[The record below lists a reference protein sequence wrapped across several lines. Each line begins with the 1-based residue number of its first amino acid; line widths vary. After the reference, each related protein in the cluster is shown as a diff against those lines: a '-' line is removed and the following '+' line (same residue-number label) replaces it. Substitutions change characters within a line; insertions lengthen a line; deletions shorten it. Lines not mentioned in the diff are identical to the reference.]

1 VSFKVMNMN
10 TLIRRWSVWV
20 LTGLLLA
27 LPMVSQAE
35 LNIVISGG
43 QESGVPIAVVPFATT
58 TPTDFSSIIRADLAR
73 SGQFAPLAVEQMPS
87 QPSMPS
93 QVQFDQW
100 RAGKAQY
107 LVVGKVE
114 QQGNAYQAT
123 FYLLNVTNGQ
133 QMAGRVIS
141 APMSAER
148 SIAHRIADIIFKQIT
163 GIPGAFD
170 TKIAYVTETDGPLKK
185 RRYTLEVAD
194 SDGANPQTV
203 LNSAFPLMS
212 PTWSPDGTKLAYVS
226 FEGNR
231 SGIWVQ
237 DLRTGQRYQLT
248 KFPGI
253 NGAPSWSP
261 KGNKIALTLS
271 KYRSPNIYVVD
282 MDTRNL
288 TQMTNDG
295 SINTEAAW
303 LPDNQTL
310 IFTSDRSG
318 SPQIFEQ
325 QVGSHSA
332 QRLTFGVPYAAGGA
346 VSPDGKTLAMIAGGN
361 GGFRIAVQ
369 SLTGGGSDLRYISQG
384 GAEERPSFAPNG
396 TMLIYASQS
405 GGDSVLKVSPI
416 AGQGSQT
423 LRFAQ
428 GKVRDPAWGPFLDN
442 SQ

>member
-1 VSFKVMNMN
+1 MMGFMAQ
-10 TLIRRWSVWV
+10 IRGVGR
-20 LTGLLLA
+20 LGLWLMLA
-27 LPMVSQAE
+27 ILPVAGHAALKIDIQ
-35 LNIVISGG
+35 GG

-58 TPTDFSSIIRADLAR
+58 TNTDFSSIIRADLAR
-73 SGQFAPLAVEQMPS
+73 SGQFAPVDVAQMPS
-87 QPSMPS
+87 QPSTPA
-93 QVQFDQW
+93 QIQFDQW

-107 LVVGKVE
+107 LVVGKVDR
-114 QQGNAYQAT
+114 QGDGYEAT
-123 FYLLNVTNGQ
+123 FYLFNVTNGQ
-133 QMAGRVIS
+133 QMTGRVIS

-170 TKIAYVTETDGPLKK
+170 TKIAYVTETDGPLSK

-194 SDGANPQTV
+194 SDGANPKTV
-203 LNSAFPLMS
+203 LSSTYPLMS

-237 DLRTGQRYQLT
+237 DLRTGHRYQLT

-271 KYRSPNIYVVD
+271 KYRSPNLYVVD
-282 MDTRNL
+282 LDTRNL
-288 TQMTNDG
+288 TQITNDG
-295 SINTEAAW
+295 SINTEATW
-303 LPDNQTL
+303 LPDNRTL

-318 SPQIFEQ
+318 SPQLFEQ
-325 QVGSHSA
+325 QIGSHSA
-332 QRLTFGVPYAAGGA
+332 QRLTFGIPYAAGAA

-361 GGFRIAVQ
+361 GRFRIAVQ
-369 SLTGGGSDLRYISQG
+369 SLSGGGSDLRYISQG

-396 TMLIYASQS
+396 TMLIYASQA
-405 GGDSVLKVSPI
+405 GGNSVLKVSPI
-416 AGQGSQT
+416 AGEGSQT
-423 LRFAQ
+423 LRFAK
-428 GKVRDPAWGPFLDN
+428 GKVRDPAWGPYQDLG
-442 SQ
+442 Q

>member
-1 VSFKVMNMN
+1 MSM
-10 TLIRRWSVWV
+10 IAQIQRWRLWFVAWV
-20 LTGLLLA
+20 LLA
-27 LPMVSQAE
+27 MPMVSQAE

-58 TPTDFSSIIRADLAR
+58 TPTDFSRIIRADLAR
-73 SGQFAPLAVEQMPS
+73 SGQFAPLSVEQMPS
-87 QPSMPS
+87 QPSTPE

-114 QQGNAYQAT
+114 QQDGAYQAT

-133 QMAGRVIS
+133 QMTGRVIS
-141 APMSAER
+141 APITAER

-163 GIPGAFD
+163 GTRGAFD
-170 TKIAYVTETDGPLKK
+170 TKIAYVTETDAPLQK
-185 RRYTLEVAD
+185 RRYALEVAD

-231 SGIWVQ
+231 AGIWVQ

-282 MDTRNL
+282 LDTRHL
-288 TQMTNDG
+288 SQITNDG

-303 LPDNQTL
+303 LPDNQTV

-318 SPQIFEQ
+318 SPQIFEKQ
-325 QVGSHSA
+325 IGDSDAH
-332 QRLTFGVPYAAGGA
+332 RLTFGVPYAAGGA

-369 SLTGGGSDLRYISQG
+369 SLNGGGGDLRYISQG
-384 GAEERPSFAPNG
+384 GAEERPSFSPNG
-396 TMLIYASQS
+396 TMLIYASQA
-405 GGDSVLKVSPI
+405 GGDSVLKVSPVV
-416 AGQGSQT
+416 GQGSQT
-423 LRFAQ
+423 LRFAR
-428 GKVRDPAWGPFLDN
+428 GKVRDPAWGPFLDD

>member
-1 VSFKVMNMN
+1 MSTRIQHWGLRILAV
-10 TLIRRWSVWV
+10 
-20 LTGLLLA
+20 LLLA

-58 TPTDFSSIIRADLAR
+58 TNTDFASIINADLAR
-73 SGQFAPLAVEQMPS
+73 SGQFSPLSADQLPS
-87 QPSMPS
+87 QPSTPD

-114 QQGNAYQAT
+114 PQGNTYQAT
-123 FYLLNVTNGQ
+123 FYLLNVSTGQ
-133 QMAGRVIS
+133 QMTGRVIS
-141 APMSAER
+141 APISAER

-163 GIPGAFD
+163 GVRGAFD
-170 TKIAYVTETDGPLKK
+170 TKIAYVTETDGPVNK

-203 LNSAFPLMS
+203 LSSTYPLMS

-226 FEGNR
+226 FEGRR

-271 KYRSPNIYVVD
+271 KFSSPNIYVVD
-282 MDTRNL
+282 LDTRAL
-288 TQMTNDG
+288 TQVTNDG
-295 SINTEAAW
+295 SINTEASW
-303 LPDNQTL
+303 MPNNQTL
-310 IFTSDRSG
+310 VFTSDRSG

-325 QVGSHSA
+325 TPGAGSA
-332 QRLTFGVPYAAGGA
+332 QRLTFGVSYAAGSA
-346 VSPDGKTLAMIAGGN
+346 VSPDGKTLAMLAGGN
-361 GGFRIAVQ
+361 GGYRVAVQ
-369 SLTGGGSDLRYISQG
+369 SLSGGGSDLRYISNG
-384 GAEERPSFAPNG
+384 GSEERPSFAPNG

-405 GGDSVLKVSPI
+405 GGGSVLKVSPL
-416 AGQGSQT
+416 AGAGSQT
-423 LRFAQ
+423 LRFAS
-428 GKVRDPAWGPFLDN
+428 GKVRDPAWGPF
-442 SQ
+442 QGAEQ